1 MRRYEMALVATPTLS
16 EDEHDKRITAFETM
30 IADMGG
36 NVLKVDRWGRRKLAY
51 PIAKQTEGNYTFL
64 LFDAE
69 PDVEKEFLRRLH
81 LSEDFLRY
89 QSVRAD
95 HEKPPTDEEKEALA
109 AQRAEII
116 KKAAERAA
124 AEAAGLDPDAL
135 DEDSGDESDE
145 DSEGYG
151 RDHDR
156 EDDRE
161 DDREEREE
169 REERKAAPAAEP
181 DAPAKADESAED
193 AAEAPAEND
202 EEVKS

>member
-69 PDVEKEFLRRLH
+69 PDVEKEFLRRLQ

-95 HEKPPTDEEKEALA
+95 DEKPPTDEEKEALA

-135 DEDSGDESDE
+135 DDESDE
-145 DSEGYG
+145 QS
-151 RDHDR
+151 
-156 EDDRE
+156 EDD
-161 DDREEREE
+161 DDRYDRDD
-169 REERKAAPAAEP
+169 RDDDDDDDRPARAKAPSK
-181 DAPAKADESAED
+181 APAKKPADDSSDESSDAET
-193 AAEAPAEND
+193 AE
-202 EEVKS
+202 EEEKA